1 MKIDGGCHCGAIA
14 YEATIDPSRI
24 GICHCIDCQILS
36 GSAFRTAVR
45 VPAADFKL
53 IRGTFKHYT
62 KTGGSGKPRI
72 MAFCGECGTQIY
84 GTGVGKD
91 ADLLSLRV
99 GTSNQRKDLQPQR
112 EIWRRSA
119 VGWIGDLGVAETC
132 SEGQ

>member
-36 GSAFRTAVR
+36 GTAFRTSVR
-45 VPAADFKL
+45 VPAANFKL
-53 IRGTFKHYT
+53 LRGTFKHYT

-91 ADLLSLRV
+91 AELLSLRV

-112 EIWRRSA
+112 EIWCRSA
-119 VGWIGDLGVAETC
+119 VSWIGDLGVAETC
-132 SEGQ
+132 TEGQ

>member
-36 GSAFRTAVR
+36 GTAFRTAVR
-45 VPAADFKL
+45 APAADFKL

-91 ADLLSLRV
+91 AELLSLRV
-99 GTSNQRKDLQPQR
+99 GTSNQRKGLQPQR

-119 VGWIGDLGVAETC
+119 VGWLGDLGVAETC